1 MNGVIGERLTK
12 YKISGP
18 YVRVRVL
25 VHAMR
30 VRRARVLQQIAE
42 MLQL

>member
-30 VRRARVLQQIAE
+30 VSARVLQQIAE